1 VEEEKMSKK
10 SKTTKQDFT
19 DEKPNEPPLTLAE
32 RMFFEQFN
40 QHLEGKETNEYPKML
55 EDI

>member
-1 VEEEKMSKK
+1 MSKK

-32 RMFFEQFN
+32 RMFFEQFK
-40 QHLEGKETNEYPKML
+40 QHLKRKETKEYPKIL